1 MSDTER
7 ELNAQKREMPEP
19 SEGSRPIP
27 WVVLVIVGAVFVS
40 ALAYLGMSE
49 QVNDPSIG
57 DHRVAADF
65 VVAKGSTTGP
75 VDGAQ
80 VYAAHCVACH
90 QATGAGLPGVFPP
103 LAGSEWVLGKPS
115 VAVQIVLHG
124 IDGSLTVKGTVYKG
138 QMPTFKDKLSDKEIA
153 AVLSHVRSSFGNQA
167 GKIDD
172 ALVKAQRAATQSHDK
187 PWNGDA
193 ELAGLK

>member
-1 MSDTER
+1 MSDTEQ

-27 WVVLVIVGAVFVS
+27 WAVLVIVGAVFVS
-40 ALAYLGMSE
+40 ALTYLGMSK

-80 VYAAHCVACH
+80 VYAAHCAACH

-172 ALVKAQRAATQSHDK
+172 ALVKAQRAATQSHEK

-193 ELAGLK
+193 ELASLK